1 MEHDKLIDELE
12 MNAVAAE
19 RNGFT
24 DDAELMRRAG
34 ESIATLLNLNR
45 VYKERSVEFAKERDD
60 AIRRANNLE
69 DILRGA
75 APLIEG
81 TIE

>member
-45 VYKERSVEFAKERDD
+45 VYKERSVEFSKERDD